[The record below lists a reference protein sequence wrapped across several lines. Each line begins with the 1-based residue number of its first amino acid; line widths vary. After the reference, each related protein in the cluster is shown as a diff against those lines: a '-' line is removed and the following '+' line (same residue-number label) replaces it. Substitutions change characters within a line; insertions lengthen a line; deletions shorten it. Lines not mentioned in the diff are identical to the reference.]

1 MMHRH
6 RSESSVEKE
15 LLLKIKI
22 ENIKQHMNMI
32 VSMIENLEKI
42 LLSRKYNETI
52 VSDNVITDERPL

>member
-6 RSESSVEKE
+6 RSDTSSAEKE

-22 ENIKQHMNMI
+22 ENIKNHMIMI

-52 VSDNVITDERPL
+52 VSDNVITDE